1 MERSEE
7 ANAVLSRDG
16 ESRQYGA
23 TGKPGRSPAPLK
35 RVPTADGGSGAR
47 ASGDPSQRG
56 KQKTASAGAP
66 RDAAATW
73 ARIDGHLA
81 RHHVRRLQVRIAK
94 AVKARRWHKVCA
106 WQYRLTRSFSA
117 KLLAVKRVTSTPG
130 RETPGSD
137 GVRWQGARAT
147 WRATMR
153 LRRRGDKPKSLRR
166 VDIPQKHGKQRPLSI
181 PTVDDRA
188 MQAGYQRALAPVAE
202 TTADRHAS
210 GCRAGRRGDE
220 AGAAAV
226 KARSKPNAATW
237 MLEADITGCYDNIG
251 QRWRGEH
258 SPRDREVLRQ
268 GLEAGDVADGRR
280 YPTRQGAPQGGSSV
294 PPWRT

>member
-137 GVRWQGARAT
+137 GVRWQGVRAT

-153 LRRRGDKPKSLRR
+153 LRRRGDKPKPLRR

-181 PTVDDRA
+181 PMLCAYCTSLLRRLGISVIQTMGLHEIDQAHPVERSSSPWATHDLASPCGSPLASRA
-188 MQAGYQRALAPVAE
+188 FLSPPGALIVSPAWYAGP
-202 TTADRHAS
+202 
-210 GCRAGRRGDE
+210 
-220 AGAAAV
+220 AAV
-226 KARSKPNAATW
+226 YGPS
-237 MLEADITGCYDNIG
+237 
-251 QRWRGEH
+251 
-258 SPRDREVLRQ
+258 
-268 GLEAGDVADGRR
+268 
-280 YPTRQGAPQGGSSV
+280 
-294 PPWRT
+294 